1 MILRTSINAFRN
13 DLADM
18 GKRIERVGADEE
30 DNGTYDGMGI
40 ADAAPD
46 HATRRVR

>member
-30 DNGTYDGMGI
+30 DDGTHDGMGE
-40 ADAAPD
+40 ADATPD
-46 HATRRVR
+46 HVPR